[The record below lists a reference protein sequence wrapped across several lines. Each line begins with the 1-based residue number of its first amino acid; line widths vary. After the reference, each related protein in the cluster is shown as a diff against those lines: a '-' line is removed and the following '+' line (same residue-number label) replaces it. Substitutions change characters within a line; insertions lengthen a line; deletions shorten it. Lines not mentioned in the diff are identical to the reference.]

1 VAVVPPRPD
10 NRLAGRPILP
20 TLGQMEV
27 AEIDVHDD
35 DLVRRFWE
43 AGKEAD
49 EYERPYAT
57 FWPLLSAKVAFRAT
71 DNSMEQ
77 HPLAAVDDGH
87 VLGSNQ
93 VILPVLDNTHV
104 AYMEILVRP
113 AARGRGVG
121 SALLDAGLELAR
133 ARSRSTVII
142 EVNMPLAGRSVG
154 RDFLERRGFTTG
166 IVERHR
172 VLDLPL
178 DGHRLDA
185 LAASAAQHH
194 ADYRLETFG
203 DVVPDAYIEGY
214 CALQSAF
221 NDEAPTGDLDVEPEA
236 WDADRVRKTEA
247 RFCQSGRHICSTV
260 AFARDGSMV
269 ALTDMS
275 TSESQPTIGFQGGTL
290 VLPEHRGHRLGL
302 AGKVANLRRFQVRFP
317 TVRAVHSWNAE
328 QNGPMVAINDTLGF
342 RAVERLVE
350 MQRRL

>member
-1 VAVVPPRPD
+1 LAS
-10 NRLAGRPILP
+10 RLILP
-20 TLGQMEV
+20 TLGEMDV

-49 EYERPYAT
+49 EYGRPYAT
-57 FWPLLSAKVAFRAT
+57 FWPLLSATVAFRAAN
-71 DNSMEQ
+71 NSMQQ
-77 HPLAAVDDGH
+77 HPLAALEDGE

-93 VILPVLDNTHV
+93 VILPLLDNTHV
-104 AYMEILVRP
+104 AFMEILVRP

-133 ARSRSTVII
+133 AKSRSTVII
-142 EVNMPLAGRSVG
+142 EVSMPLAGSSEG

-172 VLDLPL
+172 VLDLPV
-178 DGHRLDA
+178 DQHRLDA
-185 LAASAAQHH
+185 LAASAAPHH
-194 ADYRLETFG
+194 ADYRLETLG
-203 DVVPDAYIEGY
+203 DVVPDEYTEGY

-221 NDEAPTGDLDVEPEA
+221 NDEAPTGDLDIEPEA
-236 WDADRVRKTEA
+236 WDADRVRQTEA
-247 RFCQSGRHICSTV
+247 RFREQGRHICSTV
-260 AFARDGSMV
+260 AFARDASMV

-275 TSESQPTIGFQGGTL
+275 MSESQPSIGFQGGTL

-302 AGKVANLRRFQVRFP
+302 AGKVANLRRFQTAFP
-317 TVRAVHSWNAE
+317 AVRAVHSWNAE
-328 QNGPMVAINDTLGF
+328 ENGPMVAINDTLGF

-350 MQRRL
+350 MQRKL

>member
-1 VAVVPPRPD
+1 
-10 NRLAGRPILP
+10 LAGGPILP
-20 TLGQMEV
+20 TLGQMDF

-49 EYERPYAT
+49 EDGRPYAT
-57 FWPLLSAKVAFRAT
+57 FWPLRSAMVAFRSAH
-71 DNSMEQ
+71 NSMEQ
-77 HPLAAVDDGH
+77 HPLAALEDGQ

-104 AYMEILVRP
+104 AFMEILVRP
-113 AARGRGVG
+113 AARRRGVG
-121 SALLDAGLELAR
+121 GALLDAGLELAR
-133 ARSRSTVII
+133 AKSRSTVIS
-142 EVNMPLAGRSVG
+142 EVNTPLGGRSEG
-154 RDFLERRGFTTG
+154 REFLERRGFTTG

-178 DGHRLDA
+178 DQDRLDA
-185 LAASAAQHH
+185 LATSAAPHH
-194 ADYRLETFG
+194 ADYRLETVG
-203 DVVPDAYIEGY
+203 DVVPAQYLDGY

-236 WDADRVRKTEA
+236 WDADRVRQTEA
-247 RFCQSGRHICSTV
+247 RLREQGRHICSTV
-260 AFARDGSMV
+260 AFAPDGSMV

-275 TSESQPTIGFQGGTL
+275 TSDSQPSIGLQGGTL
-290 VLPEHRGHRLGL
+290 VLPKHRGHRLGL
-302 AGKVANLRRFQVRFP
+302 ASKVANLRHFQADFP
-317 TVRAVHSWNAE
+317 AVRAVHSWNAE
-328 QNGPMVAINDTLGF
+328 ENGPMVAINDTLGF

>member
-1 VAVVPPRPD
+1 
-10 NRLAGRPILP
+10 LAGRLILP

-27 AEIDVHDD
+27 AEIDVQDD
-35 DLVRRFWE
+35 DLIRRFWE

-57 FWPLLSAKVAFRAT
+57 FWPLLSATVAFRAAN
-71 DNSMEQ
+71 NSMEQ
-77 HPLAAVDDGH
+77 HPIAAVDDGQ

-93 VILPVLDNTHV
+93 VLLPVLDNTHV

-113 AARGRGVG
+113 AARRRGVG

-133 ARSRSTVII
+133 TKSRSTVII
-142 EVNMPLAGRSVG
+142 EVSMPLVGRSEG
-154 RDFLERRGFTTG
+154 RDFLGRRGFTTG

-178 DGHRLDA
+178 DHDRLDA
-185 LAASAAQHH
+185 LAASAAPHH
-194 ADYRLETFG
+194 ADYRLQTLG
-203 DVVPDAYIEGY
+203 DVVPDEYMEGY
-214 CALQSAF
+214 CALQCAF
-221 NDEAPTGDLDVEPEA
+221 NDEAPLGDLDVEAEV
-236 WDADRVRKTEA
+236 WDADRVRQTEA
-247 RFCQSGRHICSTV
+247 RFRQQGRHLCSTV
-260 AFARDGSMV
+260 AFAPDGSMV

-302 AGKVANLRRFQVRFP
+302 AGKVANLRRFQAAFP
-317 TVRAVHSWNAE
+317 AVRAVHSWNAE
-328 QNGPMVAINDTLGF
+328 ENGPMVAINDTLGF

-350 MQRRL
+350 MQRKL